1 MITKD
6 NYINQIENKVA
17 EHISE
22 GVTHNRSKRIKQRT
36 NAISYGKFGK
46 TLRQCTS
53 KEVKI
58 ISEFLDVKVDEEP
71 VKEKSFE
78 ELFEEGKMRGPID
91 RNAVMA
97 KSNYCCDECGN
108 PLSKERDGETHI
120 DHKRPK
126 SFFGS
131 DNIDNL
137 RALCV
142 SCHNA
147 RRKNPNYAHKMKIM
161 QGLRTSAGMTGSA
174 NHFGLFAAAELVWNM
189 HSDTFYDKY
198 DVMTQLDS
206 LVDDAEKFMNACP
219 ECKKCGFFEEYCECN
234 TFTAREPH
242 RLEQWRIK

>member
-22 GVTHNRSKRIKQRT
+22 GVTHNRTKRIKQRT
-36 NAISYGKFGK
+36 NALSYGKFGK

-58 ISEFLDVKVDEEP
+58 ISEFLNVDVEEEP

-78 ELFEEGKMRGPID
+78 ETFKEGKTRGAID
-91 RNAVMA
+91 RDAVMA

-108 PLSKERDGETHI
+108 PLSKNRDGETHI

-126 SFFGS
+126 CFFGS
-131 DNIDNL
+131 DSIDNL

-161 QGLRTSAGMTGSA
+161 QGLRTSAAMTGSA
-174 NHFGLFAAAELVWNM
+174 NHLGLYAAAELVWTM

-198 DVMTQLDS
+198 AVMTQLDM
-206 LVDDAEKFMNACP
+206 LIDEAEQFMNSCP
-219 ECKKCGFFEEYCECN
+219 ECKKCGFFEAYCECD
-234 TFTAREPH
+234 TFTAREPFD
-242 RLEQWRIK
+242 LKDWRIK